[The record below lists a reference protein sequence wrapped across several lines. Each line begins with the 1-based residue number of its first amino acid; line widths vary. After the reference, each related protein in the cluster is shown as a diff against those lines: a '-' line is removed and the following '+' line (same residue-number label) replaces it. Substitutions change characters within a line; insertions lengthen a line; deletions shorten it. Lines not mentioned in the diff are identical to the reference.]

1 MFAILSDDQMTTRA
15 RVYKTHL
22 SFSADNINII
32 RRVAGHVGLVMYSVL
47 NVDMKSELLLAVA
60 ETLFVNVLTCCSHL
74 VDDV

>member
-32 RRVAGHVGLVMYSVL
+32 RRAVGHVGLVMYSVL
-47 NVDMKSELLLAVA
+47 DVHMKSELLLAIA